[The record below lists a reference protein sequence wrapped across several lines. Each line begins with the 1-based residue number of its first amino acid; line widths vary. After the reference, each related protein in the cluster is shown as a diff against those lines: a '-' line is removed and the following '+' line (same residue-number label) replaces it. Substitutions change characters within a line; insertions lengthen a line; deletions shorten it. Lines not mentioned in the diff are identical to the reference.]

1 MQLALWRIRLPKR
14 QTRAIILLYVG
25 TFCCGHF
32 TIWKYGS
39 NLCILGIYPPNS
51 LAEHFQLSIYFFSLT
66 LAYLITYSA
75 IEADSPSLLIVIKIF
90 EAGSFGLSKESLE
103 HELDNA
109 VLIEPRIKDL
119 LIDEMVELSDG
130 KYKLKMKG
138 ILMAR
143 LFAFY
148 RNLISAGKGG

>member
-14 QTRAIILLYVG
+14 QTRAIIVLFVG

-32 TIWKYGS
+32 TLWKYGS

-51 LAEHFQLSIYFFSLT
+51 LAEHFQLSIYFLSLT

-75 IEADSPSLLIVIKIF
+75 IEVDSPSLLIVIKIF

-103 HELDNA
+103 HEFDNA
-109 VLIEPRIKDL
+109 VLIEPRINDL
-119 LIDEMVELSDG
+119 IRDKMAEFHEG
-130 KYKLKMKG
+130 KYRLRMKG
-138 ILMAR
+138 ILLAQ
-143 LFAFY
+143 LFTFY
-148 RNLISAGKGG
+148 RNMLKAGKGG